1 MSSMPGINMES
12 MVADQDVFDESV
24 SDNNF
29 QFSVYNSVSLIDES
43 TGEILHF
50 PDGIP
55 LQIVLNCK
63 VPVQSRTKRKQTS
76 KNKNNLNELNISSQS
91 KTGILKP
98 TANISGND
106 SSTSYTSFNT
116 LKNFNNKMRAS
127 TSKDLNSD
135 IIYTSVTTPPDKWQ
149 TDVPNA
155 RKSTSRGFL
164 ITDSNSLPKQAVQ
177 NWMKKKRS
185 GKEQSQNI
193 MCFPN
198 QQLTP
203 NMPSSDMVS
212 MVPDQIVFDESS
224 SDNDFQ
230 FSIYNSVS
238 LIDESTGEILHF
250 PDGIPLEIVLNCKM
264 PVQSRTKRKQTLKN
278 KKSLNK
284 LNISSQS
291 KTGILKQTS
300 NISDLYKK
308 KSFTSTTFC
317 NMLKKKYFKCDS
329 DRCRKKLIINQKNTT
344 LTNPPE
350 IKKKEICKE
359 QSQHIM
365 CFQNQQQLQ
374 SIPGIDMILM
384 VSDQKVFD
392 ESVSDNTFQFSV
404 YNSVSLIEES
414 TGEILHFPNGIPQEF
429 ILNCNL
435 PVQSRR
441 KRKQTLKCKKSLN
454 ELNVSSQLK
463 TATLK
468 QTPNISDLNNN
479 KSSTSYTSFYTLK
492 NLNNKNIASISKDFN
507 SEIAAVTTSP
517 DRWQTDVPCAQKSTL
532 RSILLTENNS
542 HPGHAV
548 PNCMKKKRSGKEQSQ
563 HIMCFQNQQQLQ
575 SIPGIDMIPM
585 VSDQKV
591 FDESVSDNTFQFSVY
606 NSVSL
611 IEESTGEI
619 LHFPNGI
626 PQEFILNCNLPVQ
639 SRRKRKQTL
648 QCKKSL
654 NELNVSSQLK
664 TATLKQTPNIS
675 GLNSNKSST
684 SYTSF
689 NTLKDFN
696 NKYRASISKD
706 FNSEIAAVTTPPDR
720 WQTDV
725 PCAQKSTLRS
735 ILLTENNT
743 LPDHAV
749 PNCMK
754 KKSSGKKQ
762 FQHSMCFTNQLLTPS
777 SPGINNV
784 SMIPVQEV
792 FDDSISDNTNQFS
805 VYNSVSLIDEST
817 GEIIHCPDG
826 ITQEIFFNHN
836 LPIQSRMK
844 RKQTLMHNKN
854 LNELNISIQPKT
866 DILKQTGNI
875 SDFIKIESSTSSTS
889 CNTAKSLFTN
899 KSETLT
905 SKNFNSEIVVLSDD
919 SDCIEL
925 LSEEDSEN
933 LSSLKNNDDADHLKS
948 FSQKTS
954 FKKSNVF
961 EAQQEILFEKQK
973 FNCEINLDVSNLIRG
988 KLDGLENY
996 TGISDFKS
1004 SKLPESVLGCGMLC
1018 DGNTNQ
1024 LDVPNVDGQIIIQN
1038 TSKRIIPESSKEC
1051 LTKTFIETKCNKAE
1065 PIVLS
1070 PIEAIVNDAL
1080 VLCSTIGDKKTSLEY
1095 FGIKENFNENPDTCK
1110 SPSHLSF
1117 QNNTLNISNELLET
1131 FPENVNSNST
1141 KHLLSNSNLDFVLS
1155 LNFTND
1161 HNTLSKSSNKCQ
1173 INNIETFF
1181 QKSQNI
1187 DNSSYDYKTNQE
1199 SILNNNKNFNSNN
1212 DRIKTVVDISTSYC
1226 GSQLNSGDV
1235 TKIDMLP
1242 DVIDIT
1248 TNCLNKKY
1256 QGHSLKDQVSNNKYQ
1271 HYEDNMVEFSEDKM
1285 TSLNGPLNVDNK
1297 STLFNYSLQNINK
1310 SSHSNDEQSTPM
1322 VVEQNIVKSS
1332 CQLSTNINLDI
1343 LSSDSINY
1351 DQIVTKSRFILTN
1364 NNNKKFKKIKTTTGK
1379 KKYQQVLLRNTAI
1392 FLNEFESIKSIESA
1406 EDISKIEINKLTN
1419 KECKNELID
1428 EYSQYNEPI
1437 AKECLYK
1444 NEVINKICLQ
1454 NELKTKEFTQKN
1466 EPINEEYIKNIVDIA
1481 FLESKPESSIL
1492 VDTASTF
1499 TYKSSYENF
1508 ISYNFKKELTQV
1520 ACSKNEFGSSQDN
1533 FLRGSSWSPDGQL
1546 ILTNS
1551 NDNLLRVFKL
1561 PDDILEH
1568 NLNHLDMKPIVCI
1581 VGGETVYSTC
1591 WYPFMNFA
1599 NPHSCLFL
1607 GSSRDHPVHLW
1618 DAVTGEVR
1626 CSYRAFDQMDEL
1638 ISALS
1643 VSFNKDGTKI
1653 YSGFNNKVCI
1663 FESSRPGRDC
1673 IEISTVA
1680 RMQHG
1685 IVSCIN
1691 FPKQYNGCYALG
1703 SFSKTV
1709 GLYDCN
1715 TDENICVMHGHKG
1728 GVTQVQFTNDGCYL
1742 FSGGRKDNE
1751 ILCWDM
1757 RSTVEPVFK
1766 LSREVNTNQRIQFDI
1781 DRSDSYVFTGN
1792 TNHLI
1797 GFYNLHHVFDN
1808 LNDDECCFKPTRMFQ
1823 AHEDVVN
1830 GVSLHPSLPLLVSTS
1845 GQRHFFVDDSSDSD
1859 SSGDTP
1865 TARKIDNSMRIWV
1878 I

>member
-548 PNCMKKKRSGKEQSQ
+548 PNCMKKKR
-563 HIMCFQNQQQLQ
+563 
-575 SIPGIDMIPM
+575 
-585 VSDQKV
+585 
-591 FDESVSDNTFQFSVY
+591 
-606 NSVSL
+606 
-611 IEESTGEI
+611 
-619 LHFPNGI
+619 
-626 PQEFILNCNLPVQ
+626 
-639 SRRKRKQTL
+639 
-648 QCKKSL
+648 
-654 NELNVSSQLK
+654 
-664 TATLKQTPNIS
+664 
-675 GLNSNKSST
+675 
-684 SYTSF
+684 
-689 NTLKDFN
+689 
-696 NKYRASISKD
+696 
-706 FNSEIAAVTTPPDR
+706 
-720 WQTDV
+720 
-725 PCAQKSTLRS
+725 
-735 ILLTENNT
+735 
-743 LPDHAV
+743 
-749 PNCMK
+749 
-754 KKSSGKKQ
+754 SGKKQ

-1568 NLNHLDMKPIVCI
+1568 NLNHLDMKPIVRI
-1581 VGGETVYSTC
+1581 IGGETVYSTD

-1599 NPHSCLFL
+1599 NPDSCLFL
-1607 GSSRDHPVHLW
+1607 SSSRDHPVHLW

-1638 ISALS
+1638 TSALS
-1643 VSFNKDGTKI
+1643 VSFNADGSKI
-1653 YSGFNNKVCI
+1653 YAGFNNKIRV

-1673 IEISTVA
+1673 IEMSTVGKKGSRKKT